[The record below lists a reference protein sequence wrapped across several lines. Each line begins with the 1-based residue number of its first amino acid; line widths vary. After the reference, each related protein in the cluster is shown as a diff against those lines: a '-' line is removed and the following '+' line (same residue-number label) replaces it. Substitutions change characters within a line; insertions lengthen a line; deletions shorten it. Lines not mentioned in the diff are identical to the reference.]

1 MTEFERS
8 TEGLFLSAL
17 SAGLDLGFGPL
28 LIAAMLTLVSGVYSE
43 PLTEILAANMYAV
56 GFVFVVLGRTELSTE
71 HTTLAVLPVLDR
83 RASPIE
89 LGRLWGLVLGGNLV
103 GGVIFAVVMVT
114 VGPAFGIFEVR
125 TLAAIAGPYVTH
137 SSGAL
142 LGGALLAGWLMGLLS
157 WLVLAA
163 RDTISRVFFVWLV
176 AFVIGFGHLPYI
188 IAGNI
193 EMLAALLATPTVTP
207 IAYAR
212 YLLIATVGNTIGG
225 TVFVVLLKYGHIVR
239 ESDGANTSIGR
250 DDSEPEGQ
258 AEP

>member
-114 VGPAFGIFEVR
+114 VGSAFGIFEVR

-137 SSGAL
+137 SSEAL

-176 AFVIGFGHLPYI
+176 AFVIGLGHLPHI

-193 EMLAALLATPTVTP
+193 EMLAALLATP
-207 IAYAR
+207 
-212 YLLIATVGNTIGG
+212 GG
-225 TVFVVLLKYGHIVR
+225 DADSVR
-239 ESDGANTSIGR
+239 PVPPDRNSR
-250 DDSEPEGQ
+250 
-258 AEP
+258 